1 MNLNHALIVGELA
14 GNTNFPR
21 PPLRTCSNCIRVC
34 TRIRMCGAWI
44 EQEAGG
50 GRKPRFLAHSTLC
63 NIKMEKLEGWRRRKG
78 VVFSYPLERAC
89 PHFHQGRPSLLAVA
103 RRTRVYIYIYIC
115 TQLASNGTTFCPSL
129 SPSRE
134 RNTVSQFPPFAR
146 VTSALRLAHGA
157 PRSFINERVYL
168 ERKTGEG
175 GRRTRASG
183 LRVVKCTVSTWCDAR
198 FTRLEC
204 KVALDTRARALINN

>member
-103 RRTRVYIYIYIC
+103 RRTRVYIYIYMYP
-115 TQLASNGTTFCPSL
+115 TRVKRDHLLSFSL
-129 SPSRE
+129 SLERTKYRFPVSALLREWPQPWGLHTVHLDHLLTSAYTSRE
-134 RNTVSQFPPFAR
+134 RQV
-146 VTSALRLAHGA
+146 
-157 PRSFINERVYL
+157 
-168 ERKTGEG
+168 KGEG
-175 GRRTRASG
+175 GRVHRVYGWWNAPCRHGATLVSLG
-183 LRVVKCTVSTWCDAR
+183 LNVK
-198 FTRLEC
+198 
-204 KVALDTRARALINN
+204 

>member
-1 MNLNHALIVGELA
+1 MCFPTLLNERVLTFIKAAPLFLPLRDELA
-14 GNTNFPR
+14 
-21 PPLRTCSNCIRVC
+21 
-34 TRIRMCGAWI
+34 
-44 EQEAGG
+44 
-50 GRKPRFLAHSTLC
+50 
-63 NIKMEKLEGWRRRKG
+63 
-78 VVFSYPLERAC
+78 
-89 PHFHQGRPSLLAVA
+89 
-103 RRTRVYIYIYIC
+103 YIYIYIYVPNSRQ
-115 TQLASNGTTFCPSL
+115 TGPPFVLLSLPRENEIPFPSF
-129 SPSRE
+129 R
-134 RNTVSQFPPFAR
+134 PFAR

>member
-103 RRTRVYIYIYIC
+103 RRTRVYIYVPNSRQTGPPFVLLSLPRENEIP
-115 TQLASNGTTFCPSL
+115 FPSF
-129 SPSRE
+129 R
-134 RNTVSQFPPFAR
+134 PFAR

>member
-1 MNLNHALIVGELA
+1 MCFPTLLNARVLTFIKA
-14 GNTNFPR
+14 A
-21 PPLRTCSNCIRVC
+21 PL
-34 TRIRMCGAWI
+34 
-44 EQEAGG
+44 
-50 GRKPRFLAHSTLC
+50 FL
-63 NIKMEKLEGWRRRKG
+63 
-78 VVFSYPLERAC
+78 PL
-89 PHFHQGRPSLLAVA
+89 LVA
-103 RRTRVYIYIYIC
+103 RRTRVYIYVPNSRQTGPPFVLLSLPRENEIP
-115 TQLASNGTTFCPSL
+115 FPSF
-129 SPSRE
+129 R
-134 RNTVSQFPPFAR
+134 PFAR